1 MKIVYQDRF
10 FEAKMMEKYF
20 HLYFKH
26 KIEKTFWNE
35 NCLFILRAQSI
46 QFRTYLKDA
55 KLLRDRK
62 LFIET
67 GFLKQ
72 RWWKNISTYILNIK
86 SKRPFETKTAYS
98 FWERN
103 LFSSEHIW
111 KMQNLSQ
118 KCQFARKKKK
128 MIWKRCLFLDCKVGI
143 NKVWPDVGISISIW
157 LPTYVKLEDAF

>member
-1 MKIVYQDRF
+1 MFIETGFLKQSWWKNISAYILNTKLKRPFEMKTAYS
-10 FEAKMMEKYF
+10 
-20 HLYFKH
+20 
-26 KIEKTFWNE
+26 FWERN
-35 NCLFILRAQSI
+35 

-62 LFIET
+62 FFIET

-72 RWWKNISTYILNIK
+72 SWWKNISTYILNIK

-143 NKVWPDVGISISIW
+143 NKVWPDVGISISI
-157 LPTYVKLEDAF
+157 LPTYVQLEDAF